1 MNTSPKQ
8 FLYSVIKQRN
18 YLIATGKSKINDSTV
33 LAEFRKAHTWAMFWK
48 DKLSDESA
56 AKFIRANESLM
67 RHIIPGNGTSGKK
80 QHELLNQIINQL

>member
-1 MNTSPKQ
+1 
-8 FLYSVIKQRN
+8 
-18 YLIATGKSKINDSTV
+18 
-33 LAEFRKAHTWAMFWK
+33 MFWK

-80 QHELLNQIINQL
+80 QHELLTQIINQL